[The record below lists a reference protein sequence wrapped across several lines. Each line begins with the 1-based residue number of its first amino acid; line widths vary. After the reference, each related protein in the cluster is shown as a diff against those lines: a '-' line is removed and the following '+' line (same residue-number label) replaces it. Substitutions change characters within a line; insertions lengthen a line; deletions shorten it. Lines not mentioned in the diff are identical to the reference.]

1 MRRKSSPSASISTQ
15 KSMKNRPTNTEP
27 SPTQMDAS
35 ETLLIE
41 ELKSKVSELEASYIR
56 VQDENQLLH
65 KRLHQTSLLYKIA
78 AMLNSTYDT
87 TKLYNIIQNMLSDIS
102 FVRHYALIERT
113 DSGSVNVLFHTHTK
127 DRSLAHVLDAEKEV
141 AEKVFSTEKESYVI
155 SVNERKDLLKY
166 FPMKTEGSIVA
177 LPLTF
182 HKKSSKVVCYFA
194 EHSLSDGEKE
204 FLNLITN
211 EIGVAV
217 ERALLYQETFEISI
231 KDGLTGIYNRR
242 YFNDRSQREFNRAK
256 RYKHIL
262 SFILMDIDHF
272 KKFNDTYGHKVG
284 DEVLVWVAKNL
295 GKGLR
300 DHDVLARY
308 GGEEFIVILPETDV
322 KGAAIVAE
330 KLRKIIDE
338 QSVQINH
345 LFVSQNPHSTFHTD
359 RVTISLGVA
368 SFPKDGATLEEVL
381 ERTDQQL
388 YVAKSQGRNQ
398 VGYEE

>member
-1 MRRKSSPSASISTQ
+1 
-15 KSMKNRPTNTEP
+15 
-27 SPTQMDAS
+27 
-35 ETLLIE
+35 
-41 ELKSKVSELEASYIR
+41 
-56 VQDENQLLH
+56 
-65 KRLHQTSLLYKIA
+65 
-78 AMLNSTYDT
+78 
-87 TKLYNIIQNMLSDIS
+87 
-102 FVRHYALIERT
+102 
-113 DSGSVNVLFHTHTK
+113 
-127 DRSLAHVLDAEKEV
+127 
-141 AEKVFSTEKESYVI
+141 
-155 SVNERKDLLKY
+155 
-166 FPMKTEGSIVA
+166 
-177 LPLTF
+177 
-182 HKKSSKVVCYFA
+182 
-194 EHSLSDGEKE
+194 
-204 FLNLITN
+204 
-211 EIGVAV
+211 
-217 ERALLYQETFEISI
+217 
-231 KDGLTGIYNRR
+231 
-242 YFNDRSQREFNRAK
+242 
-256 RYKHIL
+256 
-262 SFILMDIDHF
+262 
-272 KKFNDTYGHKVG
+272 
-284 DEVLVWVAKNL
+284 WVAKNL